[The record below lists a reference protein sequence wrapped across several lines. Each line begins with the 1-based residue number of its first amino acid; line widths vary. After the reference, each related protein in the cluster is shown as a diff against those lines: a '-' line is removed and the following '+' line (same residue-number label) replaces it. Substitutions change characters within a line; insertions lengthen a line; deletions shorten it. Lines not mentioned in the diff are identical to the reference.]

1 MRFSEARQ
9 IFKQRVSEPFPDSEL
24 DELLMRTL
32 EHLTGNSRQQ
42 IRLHEFN
49 LHDTGAF
56 NAIVDQ
62 LNTGRPVQYILGY
75 EWFGDLKLHVNESVL
90 IPRPETYELVQ
101 WATEILQTS
110 GKSPQTLLDMGTGSG
125 CIALSLKNKFPS
137 VRVLAADISR
147 KALEVATA
155 NAAHLQLD
163 IQTLPLNMLCLDPL
177 PVNQVDM
184 IISNPPYIAPEEANT
199 MERQVLEFEPPEA
212 LFVTNRDPLQFYK
225 ALAQYAIRYLAAD
238 GHILMELNQ
247 EFAKDTEDYFK
258 QLGFQTMLRKD
269 MYGNYRMLKCK
280 NPMQ

>member
-1 MRFSEARQ
+1 
-9 IFKQRVSEPFPDSEL
+9 
-24 DELLMRTL
+24 
-32 EHLTGNSRQQ
+32 
-42 IRLHEFN
+42 
-49 LHDTGAF
+49 
-56 NAIVDQ
+56 
-62 LNTGRPVQYILGY
+62 
-75 EWFGDLKLHVNESVL
+75 
-90 IPRPETYELVQ
+90 
-101 WATEILQTS
+101 
-110 GKSPQTLLDMGTGSG
+110 
-125 CIALSLKNKFPS
+125 
-137 VRVLAADISR
+137 
-147 KALEVATA
+147 
-155 NAAHLQLD
+155 
-163 IQTLPLNMLCLDPL
+163 
-177 PVNQVDM
+177 M